1 MGGKQSGPA
10 AELVLSFMRILLII
24 CGVIVTSEMPGLLGG
39 MRLGKGGTM
48 PSSLVKTDS
57 KYLFQELM
65 KIIIRKIENVRLN
78 NIILQSFAR
87 CQPFDLSYQ

>member
-57 KYLFQELM
+57 KYLLSKLALSSSEKRNEL
-65 KIIIRKIENVRLN
+65 RLFFSGGIEEWLPVLLLTNL
-78 NIILQSFAR
+78 
-87 CQPFDLSYQ
+87 